1 MFVVF
6 EGIAGLRLPA
16 LPQIL
21 LEFCNSLSMVRRI
34 LNVRR
39 ARQWRL
45 TERIRSTLLR
55 QIRRSRQDIKL
66 RSQQIHWIL
75 ILVLIQQHVEGVLI
89 LNIENLIA
97 SVIRDGS

>member
-75 ILVLIQQHVEGVLI
+75 ILVLIQ
-89 LNIENLIA
+89 
-97 SVIRDGS
+97 